1 MDPMGLYMTG
11 IIVQTIRISRC
22 PSQAAATH
30 VPASEGPNYA
40 ALAASGPFSKKKQ
53 YHQNAKHRLTRMNVH
68 IVCMY
73 VCIYI

>member
-1 MDPMGLYMTG
+1 MLYIPQMLAYIPYMDPMGLYMTG

-40 ALAASGPFSKKKQ
+40 ALAASGPFKKKK
-53 YHQNAKHRLTRMNVH
+53 NNIIKMSN
-68 IVCMY
+68 ID
-73 VCIYI
+73 